1 MFKWLVNKMN
11 NNKGFTLVEL
21 VVVIA
26 ILGILSAI
34 AVPRLNKSRQTAV
47 VTAHNSNI
55 RTLESAANMY
65 IADKGIPSE
74 EKTFL
79 GDSGNDMLDFVQEWP
94 NVPNGIPSTSPKA
107 GEPYEVTINEE
118 GKITVKPGKAIV
130 GDDGDIDVAKS
141 TDETPGSGS

>member
-1 MFKWLVNKMN
+1 MFNWFVKRINNK
-11 NNKGFTLVEL
+11 KGFTLVEL

-26 ILGILSAI
+26 ILGILSSI

-74 EKTFL
+74 EKTFPD
-79 GDSGNDMLDFVQEWP
+79 GENNDMLDFVQEWP
-94 NVPNGIPSTSPKA
+94 NVPNGIPEKA
-107 GEPYEVTINEE
+107 GQPYKVKISQE
-118 GKITVKPGKAIV
+118 GKITIEPGRAIV
-130 GDDGDIDVAKS
+130 NNAGDIQVADS
-141 TDETPGSGS
+141 TDEVPSSE

>member
-1 MFKWLVNKMN
+1 MFNWFVKKIN
-11 NNKGFTLVEL
+11 NRKGFTLVEL

-26 ILGILSAI
+26 ILGILSSI

-65 IADKGIPSE
+65 IADKGLPSE
-74 EKTFL
+74 EKTFS

-94 NVPNGIPSTSPKA
+94 KVPDGINAT
-107 GEPYEVTINEE
+107 GEGVPAPGSDYIVKISSE
-118 GKITVKPGKAIV
+118 GKITIQPGRAAINDSGTITV
-130 GDDGDIDVAKS
+130 DPS
-141 TDETPGSGS
+141 TE